1 MRIMPEREQQG
12 YPESLVDEVVPS
24 NPHDG
29 FLDRRQEL
37 ILRTRQMMTM
47 GMSEDLSS
55 AETAPFLENEQ
66 IGSIYLHNQAGLN
79 LFNVV
84 KSLDKYLYTQEWQY
98 GGERQEEHQET
109 ALNDIL
115 NSLSEGHQ
123 AGYVEMAT
131 SVGKTFLMA
140 KITEAC
146 QLSGLRVLILA
157 PTKTIA
163 NQIIGEGMN
172 KGLTR
177 FAPNIPKA
185 DIEKQFGGSK
195 ASRDAGVVVSTYQ
208 SLNGVVASGHIGEFN
223 VVLADEAH
231 RALGKI
237 TGENIQNFSPNAVK
251 IGFTA
256 TSEFGVNKSVSQILP
271 ECIHSLDLS
280 EAIKRDLVAPIQ
292 CLTFTTGENI
302 RIKDP
307 YRLDFSDREVQQLI
321 HLKSRNQKAIQFAK
335 DFISDGRQGIISCVP
350 GANLAHPKLLATEL
364 CEQTI
369 IDKSTGETRNIIA
382 KAIGGTIEETEQIL
396 ADYADGRIDVITFVN
411 ALGEGWDSQVASF
424 LINVCPTTSF
434 VKIKQQIGRV
444 IRKKEDGKTAIVVDF
459 VDQVSGKQQQTAL
472 HALGELTISL
482 GMVYGSSSHLAGGES
497 ASGYLRHILDSS
509 LYARLEAVD
518 GLLISDLTLMP
529 KTEAD
534 RRRSTYYENLLEKEG
549 LAVDSNL
556 MGVPQI
562 LLDAMEA
569 CRDQYVE
576 DEQRLPTDRELFD
589 YLNNFGYLYRRNPGQ
604 EFVRALRAENIEQL
618 GILDDYDIRDD
629 SETNHDPEAQIT
641 TMDLKSLADI
651 IRYLLDR
658 REREVVK
665 LRFGL
670 SDQSNVP
677 STDELMTLEDVGER
691 VNLTKE
697 RVRQI
702 EARSLAKLR
711 HGSYGNGTTVR
722 SYFRELDD
730 QELDDFTDMSIM
742 QKQLFKDNLS
752 LDRSME
758 SQKPKSALLTNAE
771 LRLLNLAQRVHYRDS
786 LDREVKKSR
795 IGFSEDGLRISQT
808 MTEILPNWEGYSRD
822 LSDIIQTYLSSTN
835 VSSLPTY
842 SKFVRLLAN
851 EVESF
856 KDLISLDL
864 DDYPYIRDYDSV
876 NFVKVT
882 KRERL
887 VDYWIPR
894 LLEQIH
900 EQMESNS

>member
-1 MRIMPEREQQG
+1 MRIMSVIEQQG
-12 YPESLVDEVVPS
+12 YPESLVNKVVPS

-37 ILRTRQMMTM
+37 ILRTRQMVTR
-47 GMSEDLSS
+47 GMSADLSS
-55 AETAPFLENEQ
+55 TESTSLLEHEQ
-66 IGSIYLHNQAGLN
+66 IENIYKHNRSGLN
-79 LFNVV
+79 LFKVV
-84 KSLDKYLYTQEWQY
+84 KSLDEYLYTQEWQY

-172 KGLTR
+172 KGLSR

-185 DIEKQFGGSK
+185 DIQKQYDGSK
-195 ASRDAGVVVSTYQ
+195 ASRDANVVVSTYQ
-208 SLNGVVASGHIGEFN
+208 SLNGVVASGQIGEFD

-231 RALGKI
+231 RALGKK
-237 TGENIQNFSPNAVK
+237 TGENIRGFSPNAVK

-256 TSEFGVNKSVSQILP
+256 TSDFGVNKSVSQILP
-271 ECIHSLDLS
+271 ECMHSLDLS

-307 YRLDFSDREVQQLI
+307 YRLDFTDREVQQLI
-321 HLKSRNQKAIQFAK
+321 HLKSRNQNAIQFAK

-350 GANLAHPKLLATEL
+350 GANLAHPKLLAAEL

-369 IDKSTGETRNIIA
+369 TDKATGEIRNIIA

-396 ADYADGRIDVITFVN
+396 VDYAEGKIDVITFVN

-482 GMVYGSSSHLAGGES
+482 GMVYGSSSYLAGGES

-549 LAVDSNL
+549 LGLNTNP
-556 MGVPQI
+556 MGVPQKI
-562 LLDAMEA
+562 LDAMEV

-576 DEQRLPTDRELFD
+576 DKQRLPTNKELFD
-589 YLNNFGYLYRRNPGQ
+589 YLYNFGYLHQKNPEE
-604 EFVRALRAENIEQL
+604 EFGRVLGAENIEQL
-618 GILDDYDIRDD
+618 GSLDLYDIRDD

-641 TMDLKSLADI
+641 AIDLKTLVNT
-651 IRYLLDR
+651 IRLILDR
-658 REREVVK
+658 REWKVVK
-665 LRFGL
+665 LRNGL
-670 SDQSNVP
+670 SDQDNVP
-677 STDELMTLEDVGER
+677 STGEQMTLEDVGESI
-691 VNLTKE
+691 NLSRE

-702 EARSLAKLR
+702 EARAHSKLR
-711 HGSYGNGTTVR
+711 RGRYGKSTTVH
-722 SYFRELDD
+722 SYFRELSD
-730 QELDDFTDMSIM
+730 QELDDFTAKSIR
-742 QKQLFKDNLS
+742 KQLIKNKLIEQSLKLDIPKD
-752 LDRSME
+752 
-758 SQKPKSALLTNAE
+758 SQKSKNTLLTNDE
-771 LRLLNLAQRVHYRDS
+771 LKLLNHYQRVYYRNS
-786 LDREVKKSR
+786 LDQVVKKSR
-795 IGFSEDGLRISQT
+795 IGFSEDGLRINQT
-808 MTEILPNWEGYSRD
+808 MTEILPYWEGYSRD
-822 LSDIIQTYLSSTN
+822 LSDIIQTYLSSIN
-835 VSSLPTY
+835 VTSLASY
-842 SKFVRLLAN
+842 SKFAGLLAN
-851 EVESF
+851 EIESL
-856 KDLISLDL
+856 KDIIRLDL
-864 DDYPYIRDYDSV
+864 SDYEDHASLFYV
-876 NFVKVT
+876 M

-900 EQMESNS
+900 EQMEFNN